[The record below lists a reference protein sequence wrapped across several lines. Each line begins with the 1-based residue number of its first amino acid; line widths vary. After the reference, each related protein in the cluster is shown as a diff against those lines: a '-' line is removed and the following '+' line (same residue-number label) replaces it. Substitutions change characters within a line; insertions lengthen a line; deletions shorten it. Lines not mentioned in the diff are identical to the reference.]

1 MNASSSATPP
11 PMAWQYCGDQIKLW
25 RARAG
30 VTREQLA
37 TEAGYSYESLRSM
50 EAGRRKPS
58 LHLLQVADELCE
70 AKGIL
75 VAGAQ
80 FLKPEK
86 YPHFAEDY
94 MRYEAEAV
102 VIHWFETLL
111 IPGLLQTEETARA
124 LLSANWP
131 PLDDETIEERVAA
144 RLARQTVLKT
154 QTKSFN
160 FLIGEA
166 AVRNPLRTSEA
177 HKCQLLHLL
186 AVDEARHIVIQVV
199 PSAGAHA
206 GLNGPFILLD
216 SAEHQRLAYEEGQAM
231 GLLHSAPEKVALLS
245 QRHAMILQR
254 ALSPE
259 ASAEFIAKLAEE
271 L

>member
-11 PMAWQYCGDQIKLW
+11 PMSWRYCGNQIKLW
-25 RARAG
+25 RTRAG
-30 VTREQLA
+30 VSRDDLA
-37 TEAGYSYESLRSM
+37 AEAGYSIESLRSM

-58 LHLLQVADELCE
+58 LHVLQVADDMCD

-80 FLKPEK
+80 FLVPEK
-86 YPHFAEDY
+86 YPHFAEEY
-94 MRYEAEAV
+94 MRYEAEAI
-102 VIHWFETLL
+102 VIHWFEALL
-111 IPGLLQTEETARA
+111 IPGLLQTEESARA
-124 LLSANWP
+124 LLNAHWP

-144 RLARQTVLKT
+144 RLARQSVLTT

-160 FLIGEA
+160 FLIGEM
-166 AVRNPLRTSEA
+166 PLRSPLSTGEA
-177 HKCQLLHLL
+177 HKHQLLHLL
-186 AVDEARHIVIQVV
+186 TVGGARHIVIQVV
-199 PSAGAHA
+199 PSAGSHP

-216 SAEHQRLAYEEGQAM
+216 NPEHQRLAYEEGQAM
-231 GLLHSAPEKVALLS
+231 GLLHSEPGKVSLLS

-254 ALSPE
+254 ALNPE
-259 ASAEFIAKLAEE
+259 DSAAYIAKLAED

>member
-11 PMAWQYCGDQIKLW
+11 PMSWRYCGNQIKLW
-25 RARAG
+25 RTRAG
-30 VTREQLA
+30 ISREDLA
-37 TEAGYSYESLRSM
+37 AEAGYGIESLRSM

-58 LHLLQVADELCE
+58 MHLLQVADDMCD

-75 VAGAQ
+75 AAGAQ
-80 FLKPEK
+80 FLLPEK
-86 YPHFAEDY
+86 YPYFAEEY

-102 VIHWFETLL
+102 VVHWFEMLL
-111 IPGLLQTEETARA
+111 VPGLLQTEETART
-124 LLSANWP
+124 LLNAHWP
-131 PLDDETIEERVAA
+131 PLDDDTIEERVAA
-144 RLARQTVLKT
+144 RLSRQTVLTT

-166 AVRNPLRTSEA
+166 PLRNPLSTGEA
-177 HKCQLLHLL
+177 HKRQLLHLL
-186 AVDEARHIVIQVV
+186 TVGEARHIVIQVV
-199 PSAGAHA
+199 PDAGAHP

-216 SAEHQRLAYEEGQAM
+216 SQEHQRLAYEEGQAM
-231 GLLHSAPEKVALLS
+231 GLLHSEPGKVSLLS

-254 ALSPE
+254 ALNPE
-259 ASAEFIAKLAEE
+259 ASVEFIAKLAEE

>member
-11 PMAWQYCGDQIKLW
+11 PMSWQYCGDQLKLW

-30 VTREQLA
+30 VSREDLA
-37 TEAGYSYESLRSM
+37 AQAGYGIESLRSM

-58 LHLLQVADELCE
+58 RHLLQVADEMCG

-75 VAGAQ
+75 VAGADY
-80 FLKPEK
+80 LKPEK
-86 YPHFAEDY
+86 YPHFAEEY
-94 MRYEAEAV
+94 MRYEADA
-102 VIHWFETLL
+102 IALHWHETVL

-131 PLDDETIEERVAA
+131 PLDDEALDERVIA
-144 RLARQTVLKT
+144 RLARQELLKT

-166 AVRNPLRTSEA
+166 ALQKPLSTKAA
-177 HKCQLLHLL
+177 HKDQLLHLL
-186 AVDEARHIVIQVV
+186 AAGEARHIVIQVV
-199 PSAGAHA
+199 PGAGAHP

-231 GLLHSAPEKVALLS
+231 GLLHSAPDKVAFLS
-245 QRHAMILQR
+245 QHHAMILQR
-254 ALSPE
+254 ALNPE

>member
-11 PMAWQYCGDQIKLW
+11 PMSWQYCGNQIKLW
-25 RARAG
+25 RTRAG
-30 VTREQLA
+30 VSRDDLA
-37 TEAGYSYESLRSM
+37 AEAGYSCESLRSM

-58 LHLLQVADELCE
+58 LHLLQVADDLCD

-80 FLKPEK
+80 FLRPEK
-86 YPHFAEDY
+86 YPYFAEEY

-124 LLSANWP
+124 LLNANWP
-131 PLDDETIEERVAA
+131 PLDDDTIEERVAA
-144 RLARQTVLKT
+144 RLARQTALTT

-160 FLIGEA
+160 FLIGETPL
-166 AVRNPLRTSEA
+166 RNPLSTGEA
-177 HKCQLLHLL
+177 HKRQLLHLL
-186 AVDEARHIVIQVV
+186 AVGEARHIVIQVV
-199 PSAGAHA
+199 PGTGAHP

-216 SAEHQRLAYEEGQAM
+216 SAEHQRLAYEEGRAM
-231 GLLHSAPEKVALLS
+231 GLLHSESGKVSLLS

-259 ASAEFIAKLAEE
+259 DSAEFVSKLAED